1 MKQNYTILHIID
13 HIGLGGAQTI
23 VKTICEDKNQKFIH
37 FGYSLRSTNN
47 DYKIDSKNFFR
58 YNSQSKFSI
67 IPIFRLVSI
76 IRNKKIDILHC
87 HLLRS
92 LFIGIIIKLFFIP
105 KITLIYHEHGAILK
119 ESIYYNF
126 LIRLSKQFVY
136 RYIAVSNALEERLI
150 FNAGLMKSKITVL
163 HNFVDLNKFDRKQL
177 RLDKDKLKKS
187 YNLNKNDFIIGYA
200 GRIIQR
206 KGWKVFLEAAKIVKT
221 KISRSN
227 IRFIIA
233 GTGQDENELLQYIRT
248 NSLTEYVTFL
258 GYQKNM
264 INFYSILDLFII
276 PSHWEGHPM
285 SQLEALAMELP
296 VVSSNGIG
304 LDEVII
310 HGENGLYFNNNDSLD
325 LANKIIYLLSNN
337 RVYNEITNNAR
348 NSILKYNK
356 ELYLKNLSQIYL
368 N

>member
-1 MKQNYTILHIID
+1 M
-13 HIGLGGAQTI
+13 
-23 VKTICEDKNQKFIH
+23 
-37 FGYSLRSTNN
+37 
-47 DYKIDSKNFFR
+47 
-58 YNSQSKFSI
+58 
-67 IPIFRLVSI
+67 
-76 IRNKKIDILHC
+76 
-87 HLLRS
+87 
-92 LFIGIIIKLFFIP
+92 
-105 KITLIYHEHGAILK
+105 
-119 ESIYYNF
+119 
-126 LIRLSKQFVY
+126 
-136 RYIAVSNALEERLI
+136 
-150 FNAGLMKSKITVL
+150 
-163 HNFVDLNKFDRKQL
+163 NKFDRKQL